1 MQPNM
6 RRAVHFAVLALLLLF
21 MQQRA
26 VVHPIEHLAG
36 RAAAPQET
44 VLGQPQVEL
53 ACLECALLAGGIDA
67 VPSTQA
73 AALSELPASLA
84 PAIAR
89 APTRVAAGAWFDSRA
104 PPVLA

>member
-1 MQPNM
+1 M

-44 VLGQPQVEL
+44 ILGLPHVDV
-53 ACLECALLAGGIDA
+53 ACAQCMLLAGGLDA
-67 VPSTQA
+67 VGSPSASDACA
-73 AALSELPASLA
+73 AARSVVLSVVPTSA
-84 PAIAR
+84 P
-89 APTRVAAGAWFDSRA
+89 VAAVAWFDSRA
-104 PPVLA
+104 PPRLA

>member
-1 MQPNM
+1 M

-67 VPSTQA
+67 VAGSHA
-73 AALSELPASLA
+73 AAPSALPASPVLAVVRA
-84 PAIAR
+84 PARPAS
-89 APTRVAAGAWFDSRA
+89 GAWFDSRA
-104 PPVLA
+104 PPALA

>member
-1 MQPNM
+1 M

-44 VLGQPQVEL
+44 ILGLPHLEL

-67 VPSTQA
+67 VAGTHAPVPPA
-73 AALSELPASLA
+73 LPASPA
-84 PAIAR
+84 PAVVR
-89 APTRVAAGAWFDSRA
+89 APALAASSAWFDSRA